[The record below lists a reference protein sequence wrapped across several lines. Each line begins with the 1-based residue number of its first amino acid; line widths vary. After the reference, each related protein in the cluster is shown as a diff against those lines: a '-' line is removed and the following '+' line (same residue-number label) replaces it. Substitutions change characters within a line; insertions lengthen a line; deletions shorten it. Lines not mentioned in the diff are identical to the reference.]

1 MRMVSV
7 TTAANA
13 AQARILAA
21 RLGAA
26 GIVWDLRG
34 GVDGPYPVGPVE
46 VLVEEQGLEEA
57 RELLGVEEYDGELDE
72 RAPRELW
79 MILIVIVALAL
90 FTLARVLGG

>member
-46 VLVEEQGLEEA
+46 VLVEEDGLEAA
-57 RELLGVEEYDGELDE
+57 RELLGTEDESVAFDG

-79 MILIVIVALAL
+79 LVIIVIVALAL

>member
-26 GIVWDLRG
+26 GFVWDLRG

-46 VLVEEQGLEEA
+46 VLVEEDGLEAA
-57 RELLGVEEYDGELDE
+57 RELLGAQEDGDAFDG
-72 RAPRELW
+72 RAPVQLW
-79 MILIVIVALAL
+79 LVVIAIVALAL
-90 FTLARVLGG
+90 FSLARVLGA